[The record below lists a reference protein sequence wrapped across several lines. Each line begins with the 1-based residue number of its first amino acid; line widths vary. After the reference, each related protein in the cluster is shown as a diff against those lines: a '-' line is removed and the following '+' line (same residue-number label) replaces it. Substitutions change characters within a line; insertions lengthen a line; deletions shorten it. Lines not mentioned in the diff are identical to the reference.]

1 VTLAHESVPSI
12 GEGTVT
18 RLEERLRGSGRKLFV
33 PYVTAGMPSPD
44 GFVEVAGALGQFA
57 DAIEVGIPFSDPIM
71 DGPVIQE
78 ASTRALA
85 AGITVDVALELGARA
100 AAAAGVPI
108 VFMTYFN
115 PVHRR
120 GAERFAADV
129 DAVGGA
135 GVIVP
140 DLPHEE
146 SGPLAG
152 ALGARGLASVQL
164 ISPTTPPERTA
175 VLARASTGFVY
186 AVSRLGVTGERA
198 ALDESAR
205 VVVQRIRPHTRLP
218 VLLGIGISGGEQ
230 ARSAG
235 AIADGVI
242 VGSAVVRKVLDGDLE
257 GVAALARDIRSA
269 LGG

>member
-1 VTLAHESVPSI
+1 MTAPTSVSPAPA
-12 GEGTVT
+12 TTT
-18 RLEERLRGSGRKLFV
+18 RLEEGLRSAGRKLFV
-33 PYVTAGMPSPD
+33 PYITAGMPSPEA
-44 GFVEVAGALGQFA
+44 FVELAGALGQVA
-57 DAIEVGIPFSDPIM
+57 DAIEVGVPFSDPIM

-85 AGITVDVALELGARA
+85 AGITVERALELGGRA

-108 VFMTYFN
+108 AFMTYYN

-120 GAERFAADV
+120 GVEWFAAEV
-129 DAVGGA
+129 EASGAA

-146 SGPLAG
+146 SGPLVE
-152 ALGARGLASVQL
+152 ALGARKLALVQL

-175 VLARASTGFVY
+175 MLAAASTGFVY
-186 AVSRLGVTGERA
+186 AVSRLGVTGERLS
-198 ALDESAR
+198 LDQAAR
-205 VVVQRIRPHTRLP
+205 VVVDRIRPHTRLP

-230 ARSAG
+230 ARTAA

-257 GVAALARDIRSA
+257 GVASLAREIRSA
-269 LGG
+269 LDA